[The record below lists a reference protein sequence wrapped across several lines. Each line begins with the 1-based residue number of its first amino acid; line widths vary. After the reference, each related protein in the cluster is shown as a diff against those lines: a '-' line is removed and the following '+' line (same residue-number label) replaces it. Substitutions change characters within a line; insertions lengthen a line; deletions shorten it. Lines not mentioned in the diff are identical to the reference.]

1 MHEGIF
7 TILYVLEHGVCT
19 SFKDSTE
26 YANQY
31 MKEKSYFAKKNIE
44 NHCEEKTDTDLK
56 NMISR
61 FTEFNNW
68 LIQWNDTQ
76 YPLSKEIYGVSS
88 KSYKFQTS
96 MALII
101 PALYKKIYID
111 KEVKFSNFDEVK
123 NSIRNLLSTSFL
135 ENSEYTA
142 SSTNSREIKKLV
154 DSFHNQLNT

>member
-1 MHEGIF
+1 
-7 TILYVLEHGVCT
+7 
-19 SFKDSTE
+19 
-26 YANQY
+26 
-31 MKEKSYFAKKNIE
+31 
-44 NHCEEKTDTDLK
+44 
-56 NMISR
+56 
-61 FTEFNNW
+61 
-68 LIQWNDTQ
+68 
-76 YPLSKEIYGVSS
+76 
-88 KSYKFQTS
+88 